1 MALSGFD
8 PSRGVHVKGIPLSDA
23 SFLAVTNFN
32 QLQAITRHPG
42 DLQPSARITGY
53 DAESIAEEA
62 ELHELVQRA
71 LTGNK
76 KANVGRYSLYIEEV
90 VNGVRT
96 GVVPPMHLWSHEVLD
111 VFPLEN
117 VQFAVVPNGEHLLA
131 IDGETQLTAHYEL
144 RRRAEP
150 ETRDR
155 HGTFPIP
162 AVIHH
167 GIPVEVARQFFH
179 DLNVLAVRP
188 NTSLGLSMNAADPIM
203 KAVANVERRVSFL
216 NGRVE
221 RMARQLRK
229 SSPRVV
235 TMQTLRQ
242 MVVNIGKG
250 IAGIQYGARPVPI
263 AGVDLDDV
271 TNVAIE
277 WFSLFFETFTVE
289 ANDRETYLL
298 SSSPVLSAVA
308 ALGNAVLNTPHHQRE
323 EVCARLLAS
332 LKEVDWRKGEHWQGI
347 AGRLS
352 PKGVFSVS
360 GTKEVGYSVFNVLA
374 DPHNPNYFT
383 VRRSGQAVGDAPTD
397 QRGTPNLA
405 VVAPSPH
412 WGDDSAR

>member
-1 MALSGFD
+1 
-8 PSRGVHVKGIPLSDA
+8 
-23 SFLAVTNFN
+23 
-32 QLQAITRHPG
+32 
-42 DLQPSARITGY
+42 
-53 DAESIAEEA
+53 
-62 ELHELVQRA
+62 
-71 LTGNK
+71 
-76 KANVGRYSLYIEEV
+76 
-90 VNGVRT
+90 
-96 GVVPPMHLWSHEVLD
+96 
-111 VFPLEN
+111 
-117 VQFAVVPNGEHLLA
+117 
-131 IDGETQLTAHYEL
+131 
-144 RRRAEP
+144 
-150 ETRDR
+150 
-155 HGTFPIP
+155 
-162 AVIHH
+162 
-167 GIPVEVARQFFH
+167 
-179 DLNVLAVRP
+179 
-188 NTSLGLSMNAADPIM
+188 
-203 KAVANVERRVSFL
+203 
-216 NGRVE
+216 
-221 RMARQLRK
+221 
-229 SSPRVV
+229 
-235 TMQTLRQ
+235 MQTLRQ